1 MVLPD
6 DSTTDT
12 MQGCHDVP
20 LLSMRGMNK
29 SFPGV
34 QALREIDLHLEAGEV
49 LALVGENGAGKS
61 TLIKILSGAHQPDSG
76 DIFIQGNRTIITR
89 PQDALASGIAVIYQE
104 FNLVPFLSARENIF
118 LGQERTHGGLIRRRW
133 EHRQCTELFEKI
145 GVKIDPETIC
155 RRLTIAQQQVVE
167 IAKALSLGARIL
179 VMDEPSATLT
189 DQEVTRLL
197 GMISELREQGIGIVY
212 ISHRLNEV
220 FGLADRVMVL
230 RDGKHVATRDIDE
243 VTRDQLIEMMVGRK
257 LENEFPERKVAIGAE
272 RLVVHGLSR
281 GSRVRDVSFSVRG
294 GEVVGLT
301 GLVGSGRTE
310 TARLLFGADQP
321 DSGSIVLDGRPLR
334 LSNPRDAIR
343 EGICLLTEDRKSEGL
358 VLKQTS
364 RENFSLPNVR
374 RFSRFGMMRRRQER
388 TSFERYVTDLRIKLS
403 HLEQIAETLSGGNQ
417 QKVVLAKWIQAD
429 SDVIIFDEP
438 TRGIDVGAKYEIY
451 VLIGKLASEGKAI
464 LMISSEL
471 PEILGMSDRIFVM
484 RDGHIAGEF
493 NSVSQVTQE
502 DILRLA
508 VDGDSSPEKQ

>member
-1 MVLPD
+1 VAGL
-6 DSTTDT
+6 
-12 MQGCHDVP
+12 
-20 LLSMRGMNK
+20 
-29 SFPGV
+29 
-34 QALREIDLHLEAGEV
+34 LRERLKDIANADSCLESEPFSFRFP
-49 LALVGENGAGKS
+49 ENRDRS
-61 TLIKILSGAHQPDSG
+61 IWV
-76 DIFIQGNRTIITR
+76 
-89 PQDALASGIAVIYQE
+89 IAETFQ
-104 FNLVPFLSARENIF
+104 
-118 LGQERTHGGLIRRRW
+118 GGLRRVTL
-133 EHRQCTELFEKI
+133 EMLGKARQ
-145 GVKIDPETIC
+145 
-155 RRLTIAQQQVVE
+155 LTAVT
-167 IAKALSLGARIL
+167 KS
-179 VMDEPSATLT
+179 
-189 DQEVTRLL
+189 EVAAVLL
-197 GMISELREQGIGIVY
+197 GTLSDKLHKELAARG
-212 ISHRLNEV
+212 
-220 FGLADRVMVL
+220 ADRVMVL

-272 RLVVHGLSR
+272 RLVVRGLSR
-281 GSRVRDVSFSVRG
+281 GARVREVSFSVRA

-310 TARLLFGADQP
+310 TARLLFGADTP
-321 DSGSIVLDGRPLR
+321 DSGSIVLDGKPLR

-374 RFSRFGMMRRRQER
+374 RFSRFGMMRSRQER
-388 TSFERYVTDLRIKLS
+388 TSFERYVKDLRIKLS
-403 HLEQIAETLSGGNQ
+403 HLEQVTETLSGGNQ

-429 SDVIIFDEP
+429 SEVIIFDEP

-493 NSVSQVTQE
+493 DSVSQVTQE

-508 VDGDSSPEKQ
+508 VGGDASSDKQ